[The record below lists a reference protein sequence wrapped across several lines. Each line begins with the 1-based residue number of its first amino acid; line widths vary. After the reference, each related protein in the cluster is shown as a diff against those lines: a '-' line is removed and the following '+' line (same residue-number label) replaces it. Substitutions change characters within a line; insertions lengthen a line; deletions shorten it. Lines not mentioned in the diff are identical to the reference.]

1 MRQAWYGTPR
11 LDVHI
16 MCQLC
21 SEFTPSQKNPRRMNK
36 PADQVVYDFGL
47 REGLMTAFMANDPKA
62 SCEEASPETV
72 E

>member
-1 MRQAWYGTPR
+1 M
-11 LDVHI
+11 
-16 MCQLC
+16 
-21 SEFTPSQKNPRRMNK
+21 PSQKNPRRMNK